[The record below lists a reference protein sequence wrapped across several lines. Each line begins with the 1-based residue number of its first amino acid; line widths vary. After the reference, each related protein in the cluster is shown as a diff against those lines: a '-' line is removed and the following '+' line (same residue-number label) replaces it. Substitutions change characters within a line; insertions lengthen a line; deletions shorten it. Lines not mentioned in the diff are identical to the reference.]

1 MEQLLFSINTTLPV
15 VILILLGL
23 FLAKIKVM
31 DCQFT
36 AALNRFAY
44 NVTLP
49 FLIYSNLS
57 EVDIKSLWNI
67 KYVLLCMAATVL
79 CFFLSWVVS
88 VFLVKNE
95 KPLRGEFVQGSFRGS
110 AILLAFAFIQNIYG
124 TVTVTSLMVLAT
136 VPLYNILSV
145 VILYMTQGQGSGKL
159 PKEVWKGML
168 TNMIKNPIII
178 GIAVGMLGSALNP
191 QFPYVIDKTIDTLA
205 SLMTPLALL
214 GLGAS
219 FEGRRAMGYFGLTWT
234 ATLLKL
240 LIFPALFLPLAM
252 GLGLQGEEM
261 AAFLIMVGSPTSV
274 SCYVMARN
282 TGHEGVLSSGMILVS
297 TILGAFTLT
306 FWVYILR
313 LLGCI

>member
-15 VILILLGL
+15 VILILIGL
-23 FLAKIKVM
+23 FLARIKVM

-36 AALNRFAY
+36 AALNKFAY

-79 CFFLSWVVS
+79 CFFAAWAAAL
-88 VFLVKNE
+88 LLIKKE
-95 KPLRGEFVQGSFRGS
+95 KPLQGEFVQGTFRGS
-110 AILLAFAFIQNIYG
+110 AILLAFAFVQNIYG
-124 TVTVTSLMVLAT
+124 RVTVTSLMVLAT

-145 VILYMTQGQGSGKL
+145 IVLYMTQGPGGGGL
-159 PKEVWKGML
+159 PKDAWKGML
-168 TNMIKNPIII
+168 TNILKNPIII
-178 GIAVGMLGSALNP
+178 GIALGMAGSALSP

-219 FEGRRAMGYFGLTWT
+219 FEGRRAKGYFGLT
-234 ATLLKL
+234 AAGTLLKL
-240 LIFPALFLPLAM
+240 MVFPALFLPIAM
-252 GLGLQGEEM
+252 GFGLSGEEM

-274 SCYVMARN
+274 TCYVMARA